1 MMDLTELRSQME
13 KALALL
19 SEDLGMIKTG
29 RANPGLIEKIIIE
42 TYNTK
47 MPLMELATISAPE
60 PNLLLVTPFDASII
74 KDIEK
79 GLSMDRNLG
88 LSVAVSGNLIRI
100 QVPPLTE
107 ERRQEFVK
115 LLGQKIEAGRIMVRQ
130 IRGEKMRQIKDA
142 GASKELNEDEVFQT
156 EQEVQRITDEFNQK
170 IDQIKASKETELMA
184 I

>member
-1 MMDLTELRSQME
+1 MDLTDLRQQME
-13 KALALL
+13 KALSVLAQ
-19 SEDLGMIKTG
+19 DLGALKTG
-29 RANPGLIEKIIIE
+29 RANPTLIEKIIIE
-42 TYNTK
+42 AYATK

-60 PNLLLVTPFDASII
+60 PNLLLVTPFDASIV

-107 ERRQEFVK
+107 ERRQDLVK
-115 LLGQKIEAGRIMVRQ
+115 ILRQKIEAGRIMVRQ

-142 GASKELNEDEVFQT
+142 GARKELNEDEVFKG
-156 EQEVQRITDEFNQK
+156 EQEVQKITDVYNQK
-170 IDQIKASKETELMA
+170 IEQMQQTKEQELLA